1 MDNQI
6 KQLAE
11 TLQKTGVAA
20 SMYEAIEKAKSIL
33 KVSIQKPENSEENT
47 QNIQQNQETIPNIG
61 VKIKEDT
68 TLNELMREV
77 NVSPEEVKK
86 QEQEKIENIQEEVNE
101 IREDIN
107 QVENDPEK
115 IEQVKEEIADIKDE
129 VNELTETNTEDS
141 QESKTEQ
148 KDMFEQE
155 KKIDLTKIF
164 GNKK

>member
-33 KVSIQKPENSEENT
+33 KVNIQKPENSEENT
-47 QNIQQNQETIPNIG
+47 QNIQQNQVTMPNIG
-61 VKIKEDT
+61 AEIKEDT
-68 TLNELMREV
+68 TLNELMKEV

-86 QEQEKIENIQEEVNE
+86 QEQEKIEGIQEEVNR
-101 IREDIN
+101 I
-107 QVENDPEK
+107 
-115 IEQVKEEIADIKDE
+115 KE
-129 VNELTETNTEDS
+129 TEDS
-141 QESKTEQ
+141 QQNKTEQ

>member
-11 TLQKTGVAA
+11 TLQKTGIAA

-33 KVSIQKPENSEENT
+33 KVNIQKPENSEENT
-47 QNIQQNQETIPNIG
+47 QNIQQNQETMPNLG
-61 VKIKEDT
+61 VEIKEDT
-68 TLNELMREV
+68 TLNELMKEV

-86 QEQEKIENIQEEVNE
+86 QEQKKIEGIQEEVNV
-101 IREDIN
+101 I
-107 QVENDPEK
+107 
-115 IEQVKEEIADIKDE
+115 KE
-129 VNELTETNTEDS
+129 TEDS
-141 QESKTEQ
+141 QKYKNEQ
-148 KDMFEQE
+148 KDMFQEE

>member
-11 TLQKTGVAA
+11 TLQKTGIAA

-33 KVSIQKPENSEENT
+33 KVNIQKPENSEENT
-47 QNIQQNQETIPNIG
+47 QNIQQNQEIMPNIG
-61 VKIKEDT
+61 AEIKEDT

-86 QEQEKIENIQEEVNE
+86 QEQEKIEDIQEEVNG
-101 IREDIN
+101 I
-107 QVENDPEK
+107 
-115 IEQVKEEIADIKDE
+115 KE
-129 VNELTETNTEDS
+129 TEES
-141 QESKTEQ
+141 QESKNEQ

>member
-11 TLQKTGVAA
+11 TLQKTGMAA

-33 KVSIQKPENSEENT
+33 KVNIQKPENSEENT
-47 QNIQQNQETIPNIG
+47 QNIQQNQEPMPNIDA
-61 VKIKEDT
+61 KIKEDT
-68 TLNELMREV
+68 TLNELMKEV
-77 NVSPEEVKK
+77 NVSPEEVKA
-86 QEQEKIENIQEEVNE
+86 QEQEKIENIQEEVND

-107 QVENDPEK
+107 QAENEPEK
-115 IEQVKEEIADIKDE
+115 IEQVKGEIKDVKDE
-129 VNELTETNTEDS
+129 MNKILETKTEDS
-141 QESKTEQ
+141 QEDKTKQ
-148 KDMFEQE
+148 KDMFTEE

>member
-33 KVSIQKPENSEENT
+33 NVKIQKPENSEENT
-47 QNIQQNQETIPNIG
+47 QNIQKNQESMPNIG
-61 VKIKEDT
+61 AEIKEDI
-68 TLNELMREV
+68 TLNELMKEV
-77 NVSPEEVKK
+77 NVSPEEVKD
-86 QEQEKIENIQEEVNE
+86 QERKKIGGIQEEVNL
-101 IREDIN
+101 I
-107 QVENDPEK
+107 
-115 IEQVKEEIADIKDE
+115 KE
-129 VNELTETNTEDS
+129 TEDS

-155 KKIDLTKIF
+155 KKIDLIKIF